1 MIVSLPSLN
10 GRVLL
15 KGLSFP
21 LDNKRAYMGRFRK
34 LSNGLAGVVESERGE
49 LRFAARGR
57 QERATLVGSTR
68 SIAGILFLSS

>member
-1 MIVSLPSLN
+1 MIVSLPSLD

-57 QERATLVGSTR
+57 Q
-68 SIAGILFLSS
+68 